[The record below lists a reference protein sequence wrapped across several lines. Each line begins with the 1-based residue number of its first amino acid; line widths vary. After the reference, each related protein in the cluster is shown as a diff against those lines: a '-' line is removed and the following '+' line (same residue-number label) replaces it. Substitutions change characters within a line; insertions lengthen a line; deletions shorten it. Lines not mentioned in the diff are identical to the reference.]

1 MIILNNGYLI
11 DDQRPQKPQ
20 TPGYQ
25 FNEKDFLSCM
35 ALDRNAPNFID
46 GTLDG

>member
-1 MIILNNGYLI
+1 MISDLKNL
-11 DDQRPQKPQ
+11 RP
-20 TPGYQ
+20 PGYQ